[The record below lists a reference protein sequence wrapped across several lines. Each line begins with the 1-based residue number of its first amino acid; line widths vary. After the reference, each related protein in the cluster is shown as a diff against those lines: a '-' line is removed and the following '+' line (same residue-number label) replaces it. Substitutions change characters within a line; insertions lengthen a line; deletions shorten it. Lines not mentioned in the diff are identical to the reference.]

1 MPLRDDLLNPIPG
14 DSPGGKNLK
23 YAPVF
28 DKIKEARREDD
39 DAVQGEWKRDRK
51 VADWNQVIKLAS
63 EALAS
68 QTKDLQLCAWLCE
81 ACLKKEGMGGFREAL
96 LMTKGVVEN
105 FWDSLWPEIEDGDYE
120 LRAAPLEWIGT
131 RLIDPLK
138 KAPLTKNGLSFYK
151 YRECRTVPTE
161 EEAGG
166 SEQKLE
172 QRQTAVAE
180 GKLTQEDWEIAF
192 KATPREFYESRVA
205 DLDSLLETAQG
216 LDDVCTEKFADSGP
230 AFTPLKE
237 AIEEVRHLARQF
249 LNRKYELE
257 GGGPPAAAV
266 EEEEAA
272 DEGWSTSEEAAPAA
286 KTKRRRA
293 PSGGAEPVDAD
304 DAAARIGAA
313 AKFLRGLD
321 AYSPAPYL
329 LLRGLRWGEFRA
341 GGESP
346 DQLLFAA
353 PDSEVR
359 QTIKRLSLESN
370 WTELL
375 EIAET
380 AMAEPCGR
388 AWLDLQRY
396 VVRACDELSYFAIA
410 NAIRSEVRNLIRD
423 YPQMPSWTLMD
434 DTPTANAETQ
444 AWLLEINPPAP
455 EPSAGGEAAPE
466 PDYSWSTPEPAAAS
480 ASGEEA
486 PPSAYQLALQAAQA
500 GRNREAIELMTEDL
514 GRQSSGRGR
523 FQRKVELAQVCL
535 ATGYQNMAEPI
546 LEELAREIDA
556 NHLDKWE
563 EGGTI
568 AHPLVLLYRCLKD
581 EGRRQE
587 LYAKI
592 CRLDPV
598 QALACGR

>member
-1 MPLRDDLLNPIPG
+1 M
-14 DSPGGKNLK
+14 
-23 YAPVF
+23 A
-28 DKIKEARREDD
+28 
-39 DAVQGEWKRDRK
+39 
-51 VADWNQVIKLAS
+51 
-63 EALAS
+63 
-68 QTKDLQLCAWLCE
+68 
-81 ACLKKEGMGGFREAL
+81 GFREAL
-96 LMTKGVVEN
+96 LVTKGVVEN

-151 YRECRTVPTE
+151 YRECRTVPSE
-161 EEAGG
+161 EEAAAN
-166 SEQKLE
+166 EQKAE
-172 QRQTAVAE
+172 QRQIAIAE
-180 GKLTQEDWEIAF
+180 GKLTQEEWESAF

-205 DLDSLLETAQG
+205 DLDSLLETAQA
-216 LDDVCTEKFADSGP
+216 LDDVCTEKFTDSAP
-230 AFTPLKE
+230 TFTPLKE
-237 AIEEVRHLARQF
+237 GIEEVRHLARQL

-257 GGGPPAAAV
+257 GGGPARAAAA
-266 EEEEAA
+266 EEEAA
-272 DEGWSTSEEAAPAA
+272 DDGWTTTEEAPAAPAA
-286 KTKRRRA
+286 AKRRRA

-329 LLRGLRWGEFRA
+329 LLRGLRWGELRA

-346 DQLLFAA
+346 DQTLFAA

-359 QTIKRLSLESN
+359 QNIKRLALEGN

-375 EIAET
+375 EVAEA

-396 VVRACDELSYFAIA
+396 VVRACDELGYYAIA

-423 YPQMPSWTLMD
+423 YPQLPSWTLMD

-455 EPSAGGEAAPE
+455 EPAAAEAAPE
-466 PDYSWSTPEPAAAS
+466 PDYSWSAPEPAAPPA
-480 ASGEEA
+480 GEEA
-486 PPSAYQLALQAAQA
+486 PPTAYQLALQAAQA
-500 GRNREAIELMTEDL
+500 GRNREAIELITEDL
-514 GRQSSGRGR
+514 GRQSSGRGK
-523 FQRKVELAQVCL
+523 FQRKVELAQICL

-546 LEELAREIDA
+546 LEELAQEIEA
-556 NHLDKWE
+556 QHLERWE
-563 EGGTI
+563 DGPTI
-568 AHPLVLLYRCLKD
+568 AHPLVLLYRCTRD
-581 EGRRQE
+581 EARRQE